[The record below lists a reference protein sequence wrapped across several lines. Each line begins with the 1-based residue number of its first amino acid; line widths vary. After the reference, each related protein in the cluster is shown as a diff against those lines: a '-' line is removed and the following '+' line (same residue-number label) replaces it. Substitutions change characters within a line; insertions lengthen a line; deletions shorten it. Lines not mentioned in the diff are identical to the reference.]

1 MLKRLRIQNFIL
13 IDQLDLPILSGMTA
27 MTGETGAGKS
37 ILLGALEAAL
47 GRRLSAK
54 AVLKDKSTKA
64 IIDLELVLPK
74 YLEAEFQS
82 KDIDYDTHSVFRREL
97 LPSGKSRAFINDT
110 PVKSSDL
117 AYFAGQFIDINSQ
130 SDSGLLTD
138 VVKQIE
144 LIDSFVLAEEEREEY
159 SRIYDTLMAVLNKQK
174 VLIEQADTSD
184 LDYLEFLYHELDK
197 ANVKQGEYEEIEELV
212 RLNKN
217 ASDFNEQFNE
227 LAELIGGNSQ
237 LLDQLFTVESK
248 LARLASNEASV
259 EGLLEKLLVIISKT
273 QSIEREILDSIAAA
287 ELTVDVDALID
298 RKHQIDSLIRKHRVL
313 DADALV
319 AKFDALGTQIKSI
332 KDKDSLLKNLQAE
345 QIKLEG
351 SLKTAGTKL
360 HAKRLE
366 STQYIQNALIVY
378 LSDVDLPKAKI
389 ELMWQ
394 EQAPA
399 SIGLYKPLFMFSAN
413 PGSPLEPLNKVASGG
428 EQSRVK
434 LALKAALGKHI
445 TLSCQVFDEIDTG
458 ISGATAEKVG
468 NLMSELAKNQQI
480 ITITHLPQVASKGN
494 THWLISK
501 SSTDTTTESSV
512 TILSD
517 ESRLDELARMLSG
530 AKITQA
536 AKNQAEALLKAR

>member
-13 IDQLDLPILSGMTA
+13 IDQLDLPILAGMTA

-37 ILLGALEAAL
+37 ILLGALGAAL
-47 GRRLSAK
+47 GQRLSAK
-54 AVLKDKSTKA
+54 AVLKDKGSKA
-64 IIDLELVLPK
+64 IIELELTLPK
-74 YLEAEFQS
+74 HLEAEFQS
-82 KDIDYDTHSVFRREL
+82 KDIDFDVHSVFRREL
-97 LPSGKSRAFINDT
+97 LPNGKSRAFINDT

-138 VVKQIE
+138 VAKQIE
-144 LIDSFVLAEEEREEY
+144 LIDSFVAADAEREEY
-159 SRIYDTLMAVLNKQK
+159 NKIYTALKAILIEQK
-174 VLIEQADTSD
+174 LLIEQADTSD

-197 ANVKQGEYEEIEELV
+197 ANVKPGEYEEIEELV

-217 ASDFNEQFNE
+217 ASDFNEQYNE
-227 LAELIGGNSQ
+227 LAALIGGESN

-248 LARLASNEASV
+248 LARLATKDSSTEP
-259 EGLLEKLLVIISKT
+259 LLEQLLEIISQT
-273 QSIEREILDSIAAA
+273 QAIEREILNRIAAA

-298 RKHQIDSLIRKHRVL
+298 RKHQIDGLIRKHRVI
-313 DADALV
+313 DAEALV
-319 AKFDALGTQIKSI
+319 VKFDALGAQIKSI
-332 KDKDSLLKNLQAE
+332 KDKDSLLKQLKAE
-345 QIKLEG
+345 QINLEAA
-351 SLKTAGTKL
+351 LKTAGTKL

-366 STQYIQNALIVY
+366 STQFIQNALIGY

-389 ELMWQ
+389 ELIWQ
-394 EQAPA
+394 EQSPTAV
-399 SIGLYKPLFMFSAN
+399 GLYKPQFMFSAN

-434 LALKAALGKHI
+434 LALKAALGKHV

-468 NLMSELAKNQQI
+468 NLMSELAERQQI
-480 ITITHLPQVASKGN
+480 ITITHLPQVASKGT

-501 SSTDTTTESSV
+501 TSTDTTTESSV
-512 TILSD
+512 NVLTD
-517 ESRLDELARMLSG
+517 EARVDELARMLSG

>member
-13 IDQLDLPILSGMTA
+13 IDQLDLPILAGMTA

-37 ILLGALEAAL
+37 ILLGALGAAL
-47 GRRLSAK
+47 GQRLSAK

-64 IIDLELVLPK
+64 IVELELALPNHLK
-74 YLEAEFQS
+74 AEFQS
-82 KDIDYDTHSVFRREL
+82 RDIDYDMHSVFRREL
-97 LPSGKSRAFINDT
+97 LPNGKSRAFINDT

-138 VVKQIE
+138 VAKQIE
-144 LIDSFVLAEEEREEY
+144 LIDSFVAADSEREEY
-159 SRIYDTLMAVLNKQK
+159 SRVYTALRALFLEQK

-197 ANVKQGEYEEIEELV
+197 ANVKHGEYEEIEDLV

-217 ASDFNEQFNE
+217 ASDFNEQYSE
-227 LAELIGGNSQ
+227 LAALIGGQSN

-248 LARLASNEASV
+248 LARLATKDAST
-259 EGLLEKLLVIISKT
+259 EPLLEKLLEIISQT
-273 QSIEREILDSIAAA
+273 QSIEREIIDRIAAA

-298 RKHQIDSLIRKHRVL
+298 RKHQIDGLIRKHRVL
-313 DADALV
+313 DAEALV
-319 AKFDALGTQIKSI
+319 VKFDTLGAQIKAI
-332 KDKDSLLKNLQAE
+332 KDKDSLLKTLKTE

-351 SLKTAGTKL
+351 SLRTAGTKL

-366 STQYIQNALIVY
+366 STQFIQNALIGY
-378 LSDVDLPKAKI
+378 LGDVDLPKAKI
-389 ELMWQ
+389 ELIWQ
-394 EQAPA
+394 EQTPS
-399 SIGLYKPLFMFSAN
+399 SIGLYKPIFMFSAN
-413 PGSPLEPLNKVASGG
+413 PGSSLEPLNKVASGG

-434 LALKAALGKHI
+434 LALKAALGKHV

-468 NLMSELAKNQQI
+468 NLMSELAEKQQI

-501 SSTDTTTESSV
+501 SSTDISTESNV
-512 TILSD
+512 NVLSSD
-517 ESRLDELARMLSG
+517 ARIDELARMLSG
-530 AKITQA
+530 AEITQA
-536 AKNQAEALLKAR
+536 AKKQAEALLKAR

>member
-13 IDQLDLPILSGMTA
+13 IDQLDLPILAGMTA

-37 ILLGALEAAL
+37 ILLGALGAAL
-47 GRRLSAK
+47 GQRLSAK
-54 AVLKDKSTKA
+54 AVLKDKGAKA
-64 IIDLELVLPK
+64 IIELELTLPK
-74 YLEAEFQS
+74 HLEAEFQS
-82 KDIDYDTHSVFRREL
+82 KDIDFDEHSVFRREL
-97 LPSGKSRAFINDT
+97 LPNGKSRAFINDT

-138 VVKQIE
+138 VAKQIE
-144 LIDSFVLAEEEREEY
+144 LIDSFVAADAEREEY
-159 SRIYDTLMAVLNKQK
+159 NKIYTALKAILIEQK
-174 VLIEQADTSD
+174 LLIEQADTSD

-197 ANVKQGEYEEIEELV
+197 ANVKPGEYEEIEELI

-217 ASDFNEQFNE
+217 ASDFNEQYNE
-227 LAELIGGNSQ
+227 LATLIGGESN

-248 LARLASNEASV
+248 LARLATKDPSTEQ
-259 EGLLEKLLVIISKT
+259 LLEKLLEIISHT
-273 QSIEREILDSIAAA
+273 QAIEREILNRIAAA

-298 RKHQIDSLIRKHRVL
+298 RKHQIDGLIRKHRVI
-313 DADALV
+313 DAEALV
-319 AKFDALGTQIKSI
+319 VKFDALGAQIKSI
-332 KDKDSLLKNLQAE
+332 KDKDSLLKQLKAE
-345 QIKLEG
+345 QINLEAA
-351 SLKTAGTKL
+351 LKTAGTKL
-360 HAKRLE
+360 HARRLE
-366 STQYIQNALIVY
+366 STQFIQNALIGY

-389 ELMWQ
+389 ELIWQ
-394 EQAPA
+394 EQSPTAV
-399 SIGLYKPLFMFSAN
+399 GLYKPQFMFSAN

-434 LALKAALGKHI
+434 LALKAALGKHV

-468 NLMSELAKNQQI
+468 NLMSELAERQQI
-480 ITITHLPQVASKGN
+480 ITITHLPQVASKGT

-501 SSTDTTTESSV
+501 TSTDTTTESSV
-512 TILSD
+512 NVLTD
-517 ESRLDELARMLSG
+517 EARVDELARMLSG

>member
-64 IIDLELVLPK
+64 IIELELVLPK

-138 VVKQIE
+138 VVKQVE

-273 QSIEREILDSIAAA
+273 QSIEREILDRIAAA
-287 ELTVDVDALID
+287 ERTVDVDALID

-351 SLKTAGTKL
+351 SLKTAGAKL

-399 SIGLYKPLFMFSAN
+399 SIGLYRPLFMFSAN

>member
-64 IIDLELVLPK
+64 IIELELVLPK

-138 VVKQIE
+138 VVKQVE

-287 ELTVDVDALID
+287 ERTVDVDALID

-399 SIGLYKPLFMFSAN
+399 SIGLYRPLFMFSAN

-445 TLSCQVFDEIDTG
+445 TLSCQIFDEIDTG

-468 NLMSELAKNQQI
+468 NLMSELANNQQI

-501 SSTDTTTESSV
+501 SSTETTTESSV
-512 TILSD
+512 NVLTD
-517 ESRLDELARMLSG
+517 EARVEELARMLSG

>member
-64 IIDLELVLPK
+64 IIELELVLPK

-130 SDSGLLTD
+130 SDSGFLTD

-144 LIDSFVLAEEEREEY
+144 LIDSFVLAEVEREEY

-197 ANVKQGEYEEIEELV
+197 VNVKQGEYEEIEELV

-259 EGLLEKLLVIISKT
+259 EGLLEELLVIISKT

-360 HAKRLE
+360 HSKRLE